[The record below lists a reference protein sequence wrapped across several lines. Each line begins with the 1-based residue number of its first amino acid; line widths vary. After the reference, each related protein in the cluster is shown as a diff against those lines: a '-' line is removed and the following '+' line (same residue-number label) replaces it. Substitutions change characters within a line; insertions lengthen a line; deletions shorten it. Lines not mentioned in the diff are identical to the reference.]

1 MCPPVA
7 QAEELATALA
17 EPFGAGTVAL
27 LHADQSAA
35 DRWRNYLGVV
45 RGQATIVV
53 GTRSAVLAP
62 LSHLGVILV
71 WDESSNLH
79 DEPRAPYP
87 NTRDVAALRAQT
99 DHCALLLAGHSCSPR
114 VAGWLS
120 AGWLAGVQ
128 TPREQLRALCAR
140 VRAPGDSDIAL
151 QRDPLANR
159 VRLPDL
165 VMQTISSGLISGPV
179 LVSVPRPG
187 NLVRP
192 CCAACRRPI
201 SCPRCH
207 GPVKGRR
214 LAGGSTELECSWCG
228 HLIEGWSCANCG
240 GTVVRSGVVGASTT
254 AAELGRAFPSVLVV
268 DSSADHIRT
277 TVGDEP
283 ALVVAT
289 PGAEPR
295 APSGYAAAI
304 LLDAGQALARPGLDA
319 VCQVLDHWFRVAA
332 LVRSGVE
339 GGQLVIVGPPE
350 DRAVQAVIRND
361 PVAWAGV
368 EMAERAEAGFPPAA
382 FAALIDGSA
391 AAVGGA
397 DERLRGDLTDAGL
410 EVGMAPGQVS
420 VLGPVESGP
429 VETGG
434 PRASASQARL
444 MIRADLGLSA
454 QLVPMLRHL
463 RSAHSLRG
471 EGGPLRVRINPVGQ
485 L

>member
-1 MCPPVA
+1 
-7 QAEELATALA
+7 
-17 EPFGAGTVAL
+17 
-27 LHADQSAA
+27 
-35 DRWRNYLGVV
+35 
-45 RGQATIVV
+45 
-53 GTRSAVLAP
+53 
-62 LSHLGVILV
+62 
-71 WDESSNLH
+71 
-79 DEPRAPYP
+79 
-87 NTRDVAALRAQT
+87 
-99 DHCALLLAGHSCSPR
+99 
-114 VAGWLS
+114 
-120 AGWLAGVQ
+120 
-128 TPREQLRALCAR
+128 
-140 VRAPGDSDIAL
+140 
-151 QRDPLANR
+151 
-159 VRLPDL
+159 
-165 VMQTISSGLISGPV
+165 
-179 LVSVPRPG
+179 
-187 NLVRP
+187 
-192 CCAACRRPI
+192 
-201 SCPRCH
+201 
-207 GPVKGRR
+207 
-214 LAGGSTELECSWCG
+214 
-228 HLIEGWSCANCG
+228 
-240 GTVVRSGVVGASTT
+240 VVRSGVVGASTT